1 MSKNSNLFLNFS
13 EKAVGNTQ
21 KLMNDIRN
29 SIGGNML
36 YTPTFK
42 PCIGCGSQECSIK
55 NCKLKDSGALKAIME
70 IIDSYDNI
78 YFCFPVY
85 LNMPTPKLMAFLSR
99 LASPND
105 NTDDRLL
112 FRNKNAYIMA
122 VGDVSGT
129 QKASSDVMIALNML
143 GFNLPPRCVYEH
155 INNWQDKKIRGGDA
169 SEKLYFN
176 SKKDFKTKTE
186 I

>member
-1 MSKNSNLFLNFS
+1 
-13 EKAVGNTQ
+13 
-21 KLMNDIRN
+21 
-29 SIGGNML
+29 
-36 YTPTFK
+36 
-42 PCIGCGSQECSIK
+42 
-55 NCKLKDSGALKAIME
+55 
-70 IIDSYDNI
+70 
-78 YFCFPVY
+78 
-85 LNMPTPKLMAFLSR
+85 